1 MTNIKNI
8 LNIFLCGCFLTSCA
22 SITTGNN
29 QSLSVITIPENH
41 ASCELSN
48 DKGVWYINET
58 PAFITVS
65 RSYSDL
71 NVICKKSD
79 KSGVVKIKSST
90 KGMMYGNI
98 LAGGI
103 IGGAIDAG
111 TGAGYDYSK
120 HYNRPFKI
128 TYNGSTGIKTQ

>member
-29 QSLSVITIPENH
+29 QSLSVNTIPENH

-58 PAFITVS
+58 PASITVS

-79 KSGVVKIKSST
+79 KSGVVRIKSST

-111 TGAGYDYSK
+111 TGAGYDYP
-120 HYNRPFKI
+120 NII
-128 TYNGSTGIKTQ
+128 TVPLK